1 MQKIIFACTCMYVPH
16 VQYTYIQHV
25 NMCVHH
31 YTTPDHVCV
40 VFVPNDFRLDIQV
53 LHVNVAMSVR
63 KALAKGKLVHVCNSG
78 LDCIKVH
85 FLVGTIVLI

>member
-1 MQKIIFACTCMYVPH
+1 MYMYVCTTCTVHIHSTCEH
-16 VQYTYIQHV
+16 VCT
-25 NMCVHH
+25 HH